1 MDCEFRPDELT
12 DDGFLDGR
20 LKILQPR
27 EGYRASMDPVLLA
40 AAVRA
45 KPGESVLEL
54 GCGVGVA
61 SLCLASRVSE
71 VKISGV
77 EMQSGYAT
85 LARQNAARNGFVFDV
100 HTGDVSDLPARLRA
114 MVFDQVIANPPY
126 FPGGKGT
133 PADDEG
139 REFAQRESTPL
150 ADWIATGLRRL
161 RPGGWLT
168 MIQAADRLPDLL
180 VNLGQGVGNIGI
192 LPISSRVGRP
202 AGRVILRVR
211 KDGRTPL
218 SLAAPLILHDGP
230 RHIQDGDD
238 LSALARAVLR
248 DGAAITF

>member
-1 MDCEFRPDELT
+1 
-12 DDGFLDGR
+12 
-20 LKILQPR
+20 
-27 EGYRASMDPVLLA
+27 VLLA

-45 KPGESVLEL
+45 TSGESVLEL

-61 SLCLASRVSE
+61 SLCLASRVPG
-71 VKISGV
+71 VKIFGV
-77 EMQSGYAT
+77 ELQQGYAI
-85 LARQNAARNGFVFDV
+85 LARQNAARNGFAFDV

-114 MVFDQVIANPPY
+114 MVFDHVFANPPY
-126 FPGGKGT
+126 FRGGAGT
-133 PADDEG
+133 TADDKG

-180 VNLGQGVGNIGI
+180 ENLTQGVGNICI

-202 AGRVILRVR
+202 AGRVILRAR
-211 KDGRTPL
+211 KEGRTPF
-218 SLAAPLILHDGP
+218 SLAAPLILHDGTS
-230 RHIQDGDD
+230 HIRDGDD
-238 LSALARAVLR
+238 LSALARAILR